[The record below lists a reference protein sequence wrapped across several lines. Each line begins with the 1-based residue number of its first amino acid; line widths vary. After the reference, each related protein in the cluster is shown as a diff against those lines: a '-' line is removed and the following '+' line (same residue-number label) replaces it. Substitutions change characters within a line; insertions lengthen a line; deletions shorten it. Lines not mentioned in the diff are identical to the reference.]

1 MQALGLFFLTQMQK
15 YFWFSLGL
23 FLLSSDAHAYLDPGS
38 GSLLF
43 QAVLAL
49 LFSVGMGWR
58 RIKQLIR
65 GLFKKSPKKFDDSN
79 Q

>member
-1 MQALGLFFLTQMQK
+1 MNFAGPTKYSVVLFGFI
-15 YFWFSLGL
+15 
-23 FLLSSDAHAYLDPGS
+23 LLSNDAHAYLDPGS

-43 QAVLAL
+43 QAILAL

-65 GLFKKSPKKFDDSN
+65 GFFKKSPEKFDDSS